1 MARFS
6 DEKFVIT
13 GVSSGISLA
22 GAKRIVEERRGHD
35 DRTPCAKTGTAALY
49 KTMVPEANAVN
60 IAVS

>member
-6 DEKFVIT
+6 DEIFVIT
-13 GVSSGISLA
+13 GLSSGIGLA
-22 GAKRIVEERRGHD
+22 GAKRIVEERGSHD

-60 IAVS
+60 ITVS